1 MLVYYDE
8 EPKKIKYES
17 LPDGTA
23 NFYLRQ
29 NIKQV
34 DQVQTSIDGTET
46 AVKVWTADEKN
57 IQTTLTEAQVEAQ
70 FDTLVLSGD
79 SIPTLAQR
87 VAALEDAISALADAL
102 AATKS

>member
-23 NFYLRQ
+23 NAYLRQ
-29 NIKQV
+29 NVKQV
-34 DQVQTSIDGTET
+34 DQVQTSTDGTET

-87 VAALEDAISALADAL
+87 VAALEDTISALADAL
-102 AATKS
+102 ASTES

>member
-23 NFYLRQ
+23 NVYLRQ
-29 NIKQV
+29 NVKQV
-34 DQVQTSIDGTET
+34 DQVQTSTDGTET

-57 IQTTLTEAQVEAQ
+57 IQTTLTEAQVEAR
-70 FDTLVLSGD
+70 FDTLILDGD
-79 SIPTLAQR
+79 SAPTMNQR
-87 VAALEDAISALADAL
+87 IAALEDAVSALADAL
-102 AATKS
+102 ASTES

>member
-1 MLVYYDE
+1 MLVYYDS
-8 EPKKIKYES
+8 EPEKIKYEA

-23 NFYLRQ
+23 NVYLRQ

-34 DQVQTSIDGTET
+34 DHTQIGTDGTET

-70 FDTLVLSGD
+70 FDTLILDGD
-79 SIPTLAQR
+79 STPTLTQR
-87 VAALEDAISALADAL
+87 VAALEDAISALADML
-102 AATKS
+102 TSTET

>member
-1 MLVYYDE
+1 MLVYYDNKPE
-8 EPKKIKYES
+8 KVKYEK

-23 NFYLRQ
+23 NVYLRQ
-29 NIKQV
+29 NIKQI
-34 DQVQTSIDGTET
+34 DQTQTSTDGTET

-87 VAALEDAISALADAL
+87 VTALEDAISALADAL
-102 AATKS
+102 ASTES

>member
-23 NFYLRQ
+23 NVYLRQ
-29 NIKQV
+29 NVKQV
-34 DQVQTSIDGTET
+34 DQVQTSTDGTET

-70 FDTLVLSGD
+70 FDKLVLSGD

-102 AATKS
+102 ASTES